1 MGVGGDEYIA
11 TCTEVDTVE
20 LLTLPDSGRTSSS
33 DRRVAGSSDSV
44 LGEAPPAVA
53 SGSGSVSLGNKGVV
67 GVSNLPAVVEA
78 DRRYRRGM

>member
-1 MGVGGDEYIA
+1 MA

-20 LLTLPDSGRTSSS
+20 QLTLPDSGRTSSS
-33 DRRVAGSSDSV
+33 DRRVDGSSDSV

-53 SGSGSVSLGNKGVV
+53 SARAWVKGVAAAAG

>member
-1 MGVGGDEYIA
+1 MA

-20 LLTLPDSGRTSSS
+20 QLTLPDSGRTSSS

-67 GVSNLPAVVEA
+67 AGVSNLPGVVEA